1 MTVTRADYDHVMIP
15 CYHPA
20 EIVLSHGKKCRL
32 WDTEGRSYLDFGG
45 GIAVNCLGNA
55 PKIVRKA
62 LKKQSARL
70 CHVSNIFTNDATLT
84 LAKHLT
90 SLTGFDR
97 VFFTNSGAES
107 NEAALK
113 LARRAAFDDFG
124 EKKDEIISFT
134 HSFHGRTF
142 FTVSVGGQD
151 KYSAGFGPRPGAIT
165 HLPFNDIAAFEKQI
179 SKKTCAVIFEPVQ
192 GEGGVLPVDLAFAK
206 RVRELCDK
214 YHALL
219 IMDEVQTGCGRSGTF
234 FAFEQIGVRPDIVST
249 AKGLAGGVPIGCVL
263 TTDKIAQHFKPGTHG
278 STFGGNALACA
289 VGEAVL
295 SKISKPK
302 FLEKVKER
310 GEFFKA
316 TLKALN
322 DELHVFSDVRGM
334 GLLLG
339 CELVPELR
347 EKLGEIQTACLKA
360 GLVILTAGGTTIRLA
375 PPLNIK
381 RDDITEGVAIMKKVL
396 APYAAA
402 LASKAPAKAAKPAAP
417 AKKPAA
423 KKPAAKPVAKTTE
436 KATAPATK
444 PAPKAVKPA
453 AAKAPAAKAA
463 PAKKPAAKKAAPAK
477 APAAAKPA
485 ETPVAPVAASAVKTE
500 APKA

>member
-1 MTVTRADYDHVMIP
+1 MLVTRSDYDHVMIP

-55 PKIVRKA
+55 PKTVRKA

-90 SLTGFDR
+90 ALTGFDR

-151 KYSAGFGPRPGAIT
+151 KYSSGFGPRPGAIT

-192 GEGGVLPVDLAFAK
+192 GEGGVLPVDPAFAK

-214 YHALL
+214 YNALL
-219 IMDEVQTGCGRSGTF
+219 ILDEVQTGCGRSGTF
-234 FAFEQIGVRPDIVST
+234 FAYEQIGVRPDIVST
-249 AKGLAGGVPIGCVL
+249 AKGLAGGVPIGCIL
-263 TTDKIAQHFKPGTHG
+263 TTEKVAQHFKPGTHG

-295 SKISKPK
+295 SKIAKPK
-302 FLEKVKER
+302 FLEKVKAR

-316 TLKALN
+316 ALKELN

-347 EKLGEIQTACLKA
+347 EKLGEIQTACLKS
-360 GLVILTAGGTTIRLA
+360 GLIILTAGGTTIRLA

-381 RDDITEGVAIMKKVL
+381 PDDITEGVAIMKQVL

-402 LASKAPAKAAKPAAP
+402 LRQKKAAAKPVKAAST
-417 AKKPAA
+417 KKPAA
-423 KKPAAKPVAKTTE
+423 KKPAVAAKPAAKTAEKPVAKTAA
-436 KATAPATK
+436 KA
-444 PAPKAVKPA
+444 KAVKPA
-453 AAKAPAAKAA
+453 AKTAAQAPVKAA
-463 PAKKPAAKKAAPAK
+463 SAKKPTVKKTAPAK
-477 APAAAKPA
+477 APAAKPTEAPAAATAAKA
-485 ETPVAPVAASAVKTE
+485 E

>member
-1 MTVTRADYDHVMIP
+1 MTTVTRADYDHVMIP

-20 EIVLSHGKKCRL
+20 NLVMAYGKKCRL

-45 GIAVNCLGNA
+45 GIAVNSLGNA
-55 PKIVRKA
+55 PKVVRKA

-90 SLTGFDR
+90 QLTGFDR

-151 KYSAGFGPRPGAIT
+151 KYSSGFGPRPGAIT

-179 SKKTCAVIFEPVQ
+179 SDKTCAVIFEPVQ
-192 GEGGVLPVDLAFAK
+192 GEGGVLPVDPAFAK
-206 RVRELCDK
+206 RVRELCTK
-214 YHALL
+214 FHALL
-219 IMDEVQTGCGRSGTF
+219 ILDEVQTGCARSGTF
-234 FAFEQIGVRPDIVST
+234 FAYEQLGFRPDIVTT

-263 TTDKIAQHFKPGTHG
+263 TTEKVAQHFKPGTHG

-295 SKISKPK
+295 CKISRPK
-302 FLEKVKER
+302 FLAKVKAR
-310 GEFFKA
+310 GEFFRQA
-316 TLKALN
+316 LNALN
-322 DELHVFSDVRGM
+322 DELHVFSEVRGM

-339 CELVPELR
+339 CPLVPALQA
-347 EKLGEIQTACLKA
+347 KLGEIQTKALEA
-360 GLVILTAGGTTIRLA
+360 GLIVLTAGGTTIRLA

-381 RDDITEGVAIMKKVL
+381 EEDIAEGVAILKRVL
-396 APYAAA
+396 LPYAEEVAQ
-402 LASKAPAKAAKPAAP
+402 AAKKAP
-417 AKKPAA
+417 AKKPARAVRTTAA
-423 KKPAAKPVAKTTE
+423 KKVTKPAAKPAAQK
-436 KATAPATK
+436 
-444 PAPKAVKPA
+444 APKTG
-453 AAKAPAAKAA
+453 
-463 PAKKPAAKKAAPAK
+463 
-477 APAAAKPA
+477 AAAKPA
-485 ETPVAPVAASAVKTE
+485 AKAPVKPVAGKTVGKTTAAPAASAPKTQTQ
-500 APKA
+500 A